1 MELLFKFFA
10 CSPLP
15 LPHLKIFKAGLYK
28 LSEKFFFLFFFFGL
42 PAQLKRT
49 SVVGG
54 GCRGPE
60 CKLAV
65 ILEELGLMCSNELSV
80 VRRNC
85 ILNRAQVERQL
96 ISKGGRLGQIS
107 RGRGLAMAFVVNNIH
122 QSPFWMSYPRP
133 PPAPSGTKARIAS
146 GNFFLPTYLLLI
158 SLYSPFAW
166 PSFPIPRLLYI

>member
-1 MELLFKFFA
+1 MLLGGKEG
-10 CSPLP
+10 
-15 LPHLKIFKAGLYK
+15 GL
-28 LSEKFFFLFFFFGL
+28 
-42 PAQLKRT
+42 
-49 SVVGG
+49 
-54 GCRGPE
+54 E

-122 QSPFWMSYPRP
+122 QSPF
-133 PPAPSGTKARIAS
+133 
-146 GNFFLPTYLLLI
+146 
-158 SLYSPFAW
+158 
-166 PSFPIPRLLYI
+166 

>member
-1 MELLFKFFA
+1 MEPLFKFFA

-28 LSEKFFFLFFFFGL
+28 LSEKFFFSFFWGT
-42 PAQLKRT
+42 AQN
-49 SVVGG
+49 
-54 GCRGPE
+54 CRCPE

-65 ILEELGLMCSNELSV
+65 VLEELGLMCSNELSV

-85 ILNRAQVERQL
+85 ILDRARVERQL

-122 QSPFWMSYPRP
+122 QSPFWMSHPRP
-133 PPAPSGTKARIAS
+133 PPAPSGTKARTAS
-146 GNFFLPTYLLLI
+146 GNFFPSHLSAPHFTVFPFRLTFI
-158 SLYSPFAW
+158 SYSP
-166 PSFPIPRLLYI
+166 PPLHLT